1 VELSCRRRICSLNRH
16 SARYR
21 APSRA
26 ENYFKRHIL
35 TTALAGWKRYIS
47 GLALAG
53 ARHMK
58 LRFEGQSAAISGG
71 VNFAGYWMDDHGNRR
86 DVLCRVSG
94 EALKILAYDCS
105 SRPAELLAAYK
116 TVSETVHQIAA
127 AQFSAG
133 DLRPLVSSRDIPRG
147 WNRLGD
153 KVRA

>member
-1 VELSCRRRICSLNRH
+1 MLATAQLGRGK
-16 SARYR
+16 
-21 APSRA
+21 
-26 ENYFKRHIL
+26 NYSKCHIL
-35 TTALAGWKRYIS
+35 TTALDGRERYIS

-53 ARHMK
+53 ASHVK

-71 VNFAGYWMDDHGNRR
+71 VNFVGYWVDDYGNRR
-86 DVLCRVSG
+86 DVLCRVTG

-105 SRPAELLAAYK
+105 SKPAELLAAYK

-153 KVRA
+153 EVRA